1 MVSTRN
7 REIFWFCLALAL
19 AISLASVG
27 GVILYDFYTGG
38 SDSPGRISL
47 HPGGGILAIIISAT
61 LLTLLFQ
68 LPRVATIF
76 GVLGLLVAITFSL
89 VPALP
94 FGPGLQYARINPLL
108 LVAIGLIFLS
118 ALSALHLPKGWK
130 FGLVSA
136 PVVLVVGLTSFLSRW
151 YPPLAAAGV
160 GSIAES
166 TLVVSPLLVLV
177 GLTLP
182 FLYRIYHR
190 EIPVYSRG
198 LILVGILGILIT
210 TVTWH
215 TMRLQYS
222 ENLKERAQT
231 QVSQLAAATASAFH
245 VKLALVRR
253 LAERWEVLD
262 GTPSE
267 QLWQQEVSSY
277 LRDFPEMRL
286 IALLDRN
293 LNSIRVESRTLD
305 YRVWLDSFLAQEETR
320 KWFEHVVDSKA
331 PHLSWPLP
339 DRKGRAHAVIS
350 VPATPE
356 PGNPW
361 PVVAVVDLHHVYQGL
376 TQQQNNTLNV
386 AVFYEEEL
394 VYDTS
399 PNIPKSEQRHL
410 ASAVVEAHHDN
421 VWRID
426 AYIGRGS
433 LPTDELYLPPL
444 ILFGGLG
451 LSFLVMLIHLFWR
464 ESERRSVVLTELN
477 DTLNYHLEE
486 ERSLRQTNEK
496 IMEFSRDLLCSI
508 SPAGRFL
515 TVSPASEAMLG
526 YAPGELKGRH
536 YNLLLLPE
544 DRDSTV
550 EEVRKLASGQS
561 NRASGFRT
569 RLRHRDGHTVTVS
582 WTAEWSQEDNALFCV
597 GRDIS
602 DELVAETLSRERD
615 QFFSL
620 SPDMFCIVDLNSH
633 FFEVNNTFVET
644 LGYTREQ
651 LLGTSYLE
659 VIHTDDHRKVNDAVQ
674 SLTEGEDVHN
684 LFIRAIDTAQ
694 NEHWLQINAILSG
707 DDLIYVV
714 ARDITESLETQER
727 LRRSEAL
734 LSIAEKTAMIG
745 GWTVEIPPGKVAW
758 TPVMFD
764 IFEVPPGEEPDLE
777 TGLSFYTDDSRA
789 TLSAAIDLCA
799 STGIPFDEEVQFR
812 TASGRVRW
820 GRAIGHAVKN
830 EKGEIVRLQGG
841 FQDITASRQAMDQI
855 RRYAERQATIFE
867 SITDAFFTVDKDWR
881 FTYVNRR
888 SEEILHKSREE
899 LLGHNLWEIFPA
911 AIGTEFDEMYTHA
924 VETGESVSFEGYY
937 APLDNW
943 LEISAYPSEEGLAV
957 YYRSIRERKEAQWKL
972 EETLKELERSNRELQ
987 DFAFVASHDLQEPL
1001 RKIRAFSDR
1010 LLVKSDKLGPDERD
1024 YLERMQSAA
1033 ARMQSL
1039 IMDLLSYSR
1048 ITTRAKPFETCDT
1061 EAILKGV
1068 LQDMETA
1075 IAAEQAN
1082 ITISPLPS
1090 ISGDATQLRQV
1101 FQNLISNSIKFH
1113 EPGKPPEI
1121 MIYPEDISQDSWTL
1135 VVSDNGIGFDEK
1147 YAEKIFHPFQRL
1159 HKRDAYSGTGIG
1171 MAIVKKILN
1180 RHGASVRVQSAPGEG
1195 TTFRIRFRRHETAEG
1210 IHYG

>member
-1 MVSTRN
+1 MASSRN

-27 GVILYDFYTGG
+27 GVILWDFFMGG
-38 SDSPGRISL
+38 AETPGRISL
-47 HPGGGILAIIISAT
+47 HPGGGILAIIIST
-61 LLTLLFQ
+61 SFLTLLFQ
-68 LPRVATIF
+68 LPRLATAF
-76 GVLGLLVAITFSL
+76 GILGLVIVIIFSVL
-89 VPALP
+89 PALH
-94 FGPGLQYARINPLL
+94 FGPGLRFVKISPLL
-108 LVAIGLIFLS
+108 LVAIGLVFLS
-118 ALSALHLPKGWK
+118 ALAAIHVPKGWK
-130 FGLVSA
+130 VGLFSA
-136 PVVLVVGLTSFLSRW
+136 PIVLAVGLISLLSHW
-151 YPPLAAAGV
+151 HPPMAAAGV
-160 GSIAES
+160 SSIAES
-166 TLVVSPLLVLV
+166 TLVISPLLVLV
-177 GLTLP
+177 SLTLP

-190 EIPVYSRG
+190 EIPVYSKG
-198 LILVGILGILIT
+198 LILVCILGILIT

-245 VKLALVRR
+245 VKLALIRR
-253 LAERWEVLD
+253 LAERWETLD
-262 GTPSE
+262 GAPSE
-267 QLWQQEVSSY
+267 KFWQQEASSY
-277 LRDFPEMRL
+277 LRDFPEIRL

-293 LNSIRVESRTLD
+293 LNFIRVESRTLD
-305 YRVWLDSFLAQEETR
+305 YRTWLDTFLGQNGTR
-320 KWFEHVVDSKA
+320 KWFEHVVESKA
-331 PHLSWPLP
+331 PHLSWPMP

-350 VPATPE
+350 VPGTPV

-361 PVVAVVDLHHVYQGL
+361 PIVAVVDLHHVYRGL
-376 TQQQNNTLNV
+376 TQQQNNTLNL
-386 AVFYEEEL
+386 AVFYEEQL

-399 PNIPKSEQRHL
+399 PNIQKSDQRQL

-421 VWRID
+421 VWRVD
-426 AYIGRGS
+426 AYIGRSS

-508 SPAGRFL
+508 SPGGRFL
-515 TVSPASEAMLG
+515 TVSPASEAVLG
-526 YAPGELKGRH
+526 YAPEELRGQH

-550 EEVRKLASGQS
+550 EEVRKLAAGQS

-569 RLRHRDGHTVTVS
+569 RLRHRDGYTVTVS
-582 WTAEWSQEDNALFCV
+582 WTAEWSKEDNALFCV

-633 FFEVNNTFVET
+633 FFEVNNTFVKT

-651 LLGTSYLE
+651 LIGTSYLE
-659 VIHTDDHRKVNDAVQ
+659 IVHTDDHQKVNDAVQ
-674 SLTEGEDVHN
+674 SLTEGEDVQN
-684 LFIRAIDTAQ
+684 LFIRAIDTTH

-745 GWTVEIPPGKVAW
+745 GWTVEIPSGKVAW

-764 IFEVPPGEEPDLE
+764 IFEVPQGEEPDLDA
-777 TGLSFYTDDSRA
+777 GLSLYTDDSRE
-789 TLSAAIDLCA
+789 TLSAAIDLCTR
-799 STGIPFDEEVQFR
+799 TGIPFDEEVQFR
-812 TASGRVRW
+812 TSSGRIRW
-820 GRAIGHAVKN
+820 GRAIGHGVKN
-830 EKGEIVRLQGG
+830 ENGEIVRLQGG

-855 RRYAERQATIFE
+855 KRYAERQATIFE

-888 SEEILHKSREE
+888 SEELLHKTRDE
-899 LLGHNLWEIFPA
+899 LLGHSLWEIFPA
-911 AIGTEFDEMYTHA
+911 AIGTEFDEMYTRA
-924 VETGESVSFEGYY
+924 METGESVSFEGYY

-1061 EAILKGV
+1061 EAILRGV

-1075 IAAEQAN
+1075 ISAEQAS
-1082 ITISPLPS
+1082 IQVSPLPS
-1090 ISGDATQLRQV
+1090 IFGDATQLRQV

-1113 EPGKPPEI
+1113 EPGKVPEI
-1121 MIYPEDISQDSWTL
+1121 MIYPEAIGQDCWTL

-1171 MAIVKKILN
+1171 MAIVKKILD
-1180 RHGASVRVQSAPGEG
+1180 RHGASVLVQSVPGEG
-1195 TTFRIRFRRHETAEG
+1195 TTFRIRFGRHETVEG
-1210 IHYG
+1210 ANHG